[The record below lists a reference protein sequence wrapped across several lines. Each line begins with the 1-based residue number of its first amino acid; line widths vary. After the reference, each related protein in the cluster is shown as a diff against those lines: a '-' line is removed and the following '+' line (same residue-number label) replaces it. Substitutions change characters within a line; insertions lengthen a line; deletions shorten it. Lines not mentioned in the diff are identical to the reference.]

1 MDDPNRPNRAEV
13 AQRLR
18 QARLYLGLSQEEVAK
33 ATGIPRSAISLIE
46 SAQRGV
52 EALQLSALAKLYQRP
67 TDHFVAHEIVESTD
81 EPTAH
86 LARSIRDLLV
96 PPGNRLEAL
105 KGDRKGRH
113 SIRINDQWRI
123 CFRWDDG
130 HAYDVEIVDYH

>member
-1 MDDPNRPNRAEV
+1 MDEVNRPDRAEV

-52 EALQLSALAKLYQRP
+52 EALELSALAKVYQRP
-67 TDHFVAHEIVESTD
+67 TDHFVANELVEAAD

-86 LARSIRDLLV
+86 LARSIRDLTPEDQTELAAFAEFL
-96 PPGNRLEAL
+96 RT
-105 KGDRKGRH
+105 RRRGREG
-113 SIRINDQWRI
+113 Q
-123 CFRWDDG
+123 
-130 HAYDVEIVDYH
+130 